1 MKSNI
6 VTTVLL
12 AIAFISFTACG
23 DNTATTNEEQTPA
36 TGQETTTDDQ
46 HEEGM
51 VYQCPMK
58 CEGDLVYEEPG
69 RCPVCKME
77 LKPVEDASHED
88 HGDHQH

>member
-1 MKSNI
+1 MKTNI
-6 VTTVLL
+6 ATTVLL

-23 DNTATTNEEQTPA
+23 DNAATTNEGQTPA
-36 TGQETTTDDQ
+36 TGQETTTGHQ

-58 CEGDLVYEEPG
+58 CEGELVYDQPG

-77 LKPVEDASHED
+77 LKPVEGAAHDD
-88 HGDHQH
+88 HDGHQH